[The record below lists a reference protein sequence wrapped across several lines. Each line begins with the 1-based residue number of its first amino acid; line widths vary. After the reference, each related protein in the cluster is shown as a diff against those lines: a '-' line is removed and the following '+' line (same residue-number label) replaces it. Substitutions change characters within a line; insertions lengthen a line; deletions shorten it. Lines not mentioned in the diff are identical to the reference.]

1 MGNVIKDIFSSMN
14 KAKQLELNREERAAE
29 RELTVLL
36 KEMDMNNQKDTEKR
50 RWNLDQ
56 INNFGQENLEQDSQ
70 GYFVLKKDADVSKT
84 FQGELKS
91 FENITNYLT
100 QNNLVTTGDSE
111 LDREIASIHSRSL
124 SQGRN
129 FAQGNLR
136 TNSNLPFIDDNNTD
150 FLTEK
155 DLVEF
160 QTYWSQS
167 GGYDNPNTLN
177 DIVQLGII
185 DDKHLHRD
193 ETGNY
198 SVYTTDGDGNI
209 VVDKKIT
216 NKIDTAFN
224 AFLEGVKQQE
234 SYLTNMEYEQKEKQD
249 AMFSWQAA
257 EAAVKSP
264 IVLDASTQYEQ
275 SGKNIANILNISYTA
290 DDGIPTMIYKNNPEK
305 VEDVIEMI
313 QKQDAFKGLSID
325 MQKKLTEL
333 FNMMTTI
340 GKDGSGLQQ
349 IIDALSIESSSNQ
362 IKMIQWLN
370 VFAPGAQKNIATA
383 IDNRA
388 KLDTVKNAT
397 NTFFELPQLEGAD
410 VQINKEIENLL
421 DNTGVRRV
429 TLELR
434 GLERQYGPDDPR
446 IKKKIK
452 QLNSTYDKAFLS
464 LAQAGGK
471 HYDPTIGGMSWDS
484 EVHRILAEKL
494 DQWIALEESTNALMG
509 GF

>member
-70 GYFVLKKDADVSKT
+70 GYFVLKKDTDVSKT

-111 LDREIASIHSRSL
+111 LDREIANIHSRSL

-136 TNSNLPFIDDNNTD
+136 TNSNLPFIDDNNAD

-193 ETGNY
+193 EAGNY
-198 SVYTTDGDGNI
+198 SVYTTDGDGNM

-216 NKIDTAFN
+216 NKIDTGFN
-224 AFLEGVKQQE
+224 AFMEGVKQQE

-264 IVLDASTQYEQ
+264 VVVDASKMLTE
-275 SGKNIANILNISYTA
+275 SGKNVANMLNINYTE
-290 DDGIPTMIYKNNPEK
+290 DGDVTMRYQNETKK
-305 VEDVIEMI
+305 VDDVIEMI
-313 QKQDAFKGLSID
+313 ADQKSFKALPNS
-325 MQKKLTEL
+325 MQTKLNEL
-333 FNMMTTI
+333 FQMMTTV
-340 GKDGSGLQQ
+340 GKDGTGLQQ
-349 IIDALSIESSSNQ
+349 ILDAISIESSSDQ

-370 VFAPGAQKNIATA
+370 VFAPGSQKNIATA
-383 IDNRA
+383 MGNRA

-397 NTFFELPQLEGAD
+397 NT
-410 VQINKEIENLL
+410 EIENLL
-421 DNTGVRRV
+421 DNTGVRKV

-446 IKKKIK
+446 VIKKIE
-452 QLNSTYDKAFLS
+452 QLNSIYDTAFLS

-471 HYDPTIGGMSWDS
+471 HYDPATGEMSWDS

-494 DQWIALEESTNALMG
+494 DQWIALEESTDALMG